1 MLYYRA
7 NGLNNKNKIH
17 QLKVRDAIYLF
28 VEGTFIHG
36 LCRFS
41 AGFDD
46 VNEEACDLAWCPAPE
61 FLIAC
66 SRSRHTIFLNMM
78 RYTAGT

>member
-28 VEGTFIHG
+28 VEVTYFLHG

-41 AGFDD
+41 AGFGDI
-46 VNEEACDLAWCPAPE
+46 NAEGHDLVLVPCP
-61 FLIAC
+61 
-66 SRSRHTIFLNMM
+66 
-78 RYTAGT
+78 